1 MLNERLLGLFD
12 DQIELEFYSAHAYL
26 SIAAYFEDL
35 NLPGFVNWSKI
46 QFQEEISHAM
56 KFFDFVHDRGNRVT
70 LHGISKPPADWESPI
85 DAMQQALQHERKVTA
100 AIHDLYEA
108 AVQENDRASQV
119 LLQWFIEEQV
129 EEEKMVEEIVDHL
142 RIVGG
147 DGTGLIVIDARL
159 GDRAPEEDGEE

>member
-1 MLNERLLGLFD
+1 MLGERLLGAFN

-26 SIAAYFEDL
+26 SMAAYFEDL
-35 NLPGFVNWSKI
+35 NLPGFVNWAKI
-46 QFQEEISHAM
+46 QFEEETEHAM

-70 LHGISKPPADWESPI
+70 LQGIDKPPSDWASPI

-100 AIHDLYEA
+100 AINALYESA
-108 AVQENDRASQV
+108 EEENDRPAQV

-159 GDRAPEEDGEE
+159 AERTPGEDGAE

>member
-1 MLNERLLGLFD
+1 MLGERLLGAFN

-26 SIAAYFEDL
+26 SMAAYFEDL
-35 NLPGFVNWSKI
+35 NLPGFVNWAKI
-46 QFQEEISHAM
+46 QFEEETEHAM

-70 LHGISKPPADWESPI
+70 LQGIDKPPSDWASPI

-100 AIHDLYEA
+100 AINALYESA
-108 AVQENDRASQV
+108 SEENDRPAQV

-159 GDRAPEEDGEE
+159 AERTPGEEGAE

>member
-1 MLNERLLGLFD
+1 MLSERLLGAFD

-46 QFQEEISHAM
+46 QFDEEVSHAM
-56 KFFDFVHDRGNRVT
+56 KLFDFVHDRGNRVT
-70 LHGISKPPADWESPI
+70 LHGIDKPPADWASPI

-108 AVQENDRASQV
+108 SVEGNDRAAQV

-129 EEEKMVEEIVDHL
+129 EEEKAVEEIVDHL

-159 GDRAPEEDGEE
+159 GERTPEEDSAD

>member
-70 LHGISKPPADWESPI
+70 LHGISKPPADWASPI

-159 GDRAPEEDGEE
+159 GDRAPEGDGEE

>member
-1 MLNERLLGLFD
+1 MLSERLLGAFD

-35 NLPGFVNWSKI
+35 NLPGFVHWAKLQS
-46 QFQEEISHAM
+46 QEETGHAM
-56 KFFDFVHDRGNRVT
+56 RLFDFVHDRGNRVT
-70 LHGISKPPADWESPI
+70 LHGIDKPPADWASPI
-85 DAMQQALQHERKVTA
+85 DAMQRSLQHERKVTA
-100 AIHDLYEA
+100 AINDLYEA
-108 AVQENDRASQV
+108 AVEENDRAAQV

-129 EEEKMVEEIVDHL
+129 EEEKAVEEIVDHL

-159 GDRAPEEDGEE
+159 AERSPEEGGGE

>member
-1 MLNERLLGLFD
+1 MLSERLLGAFD

-46 QFQEEISHAM
+46 QFDEEVSHAM
-56 KFFDFVHDRGNRVT
+56 KLFDFVHDRGNRVT
-70 LHGISKPPADWESPI
+70 LHGIDKPPADWASPI

-108 AVQENDRASQV
+108 AVEENDRAAQV

-129 EEEKMVEEIVDHL
+129 EEEKAVEEILDHL

-147 DGTGLIVIDARL
+147 DGTGLLVIDARL
-159 GDRAPEEDGEE
+159 GERTPEEDSGE

>member
-1 MLNERLLGLFD
+1 MLSERLLGAFD

-46 QFQEEISHAM
+46 QFQEEIEHAM

-70 LHGISKPPADWESPI
+70 LHRIGKPPADWASPI
-85 DAMQQALQHERKVTA
+85 DAMQQALAHERKVTA
-100 AIHDLYEA
+100 AIHELYEA
-108 AVQENDRASQV
+108 AVEENDRAAQV

-159 GDRAPEEDGEE
+159 GERTPEDDSGE

>member
-1 MLNERLLGLFD
+1 MLSERLVDAFD
-12 DQIELEFYSAHAYL
+12 DQIELELYSAHAYL
-26 SIAAYFEDL
+26 SVAAYFEDL

-46 QFQEEISHAM
+46 QFQEEIAHAM
-56 KFFDFVHDRGNRVT
+56 KLFDFVHDRGNRVT
-70 LHGISKPPADWESPI
+70 LHSIGRPPADFESPI
-85 DAMQQALQHERKVTA
+85 DAMQQSLQHERRVTE
-100 AIHDLYEA
+100 AIHALYEA
-108 AVQENDRASQV
+108 AVEENDRAAQV

-159 GDRAPEEDGEE
+159 GERSPEEGDE

>member
-1 MLNERLLGLFD
+1 MLSERLLGAFD

-35 NLPGFVNWSKI
+35 NLPGFVNWAKI
-46 QFQEEISHAM
+46 QFEEETSHAM
-56 KFFDFVHDRGNRVT
+56 KLFDFVHDRGNRVT
-70 LHGISKPPADWESPI
+70 LHGIDKPPADWASPI
-85 DAMQQALQHERKVTA
+85 DAMQQALAHERKVTA
-100 AIHDLYEA
+100 AIHNLYEA
-108 AVQENDRASQV
+108 AVDENDRAAQV
-119 LLQWFIEEQV
+119 LLDWFIEEQV

-159 GDRAPEEDGEE
+159 GERTPEEDSGE